1 MQGIFISDRIKI
13 ITYCFILPNKGDAPM
28 KESNLK
34 LAQQDIDAALETVDD
49 IEKFISGDDL
59 EKEKLKEKFV
69 ALSQKVQQ
77 LENLLKNEGIL

>member
-1 MQGIFISDRIKI
+1 
-13 ITYCFILPNKGDAPM
+13 M